1 MIVGCLRHAT
11 EGSVLRVPSSLIDDL
26 VRQLEGAVLPCRPDQ
41 MPSLPTLAQALE
53 AVPDQRR
60 RHGRRYRLG
69 FLLALAAVAVLG
81 GAKSL
86 AAIAQW
92 ARDADEATLAA
103 LGAPARGRPAAT
115 TIGRAFE
122 RVDPDALDDACFGW
136 INTLLT
142 DATADTAKVTGLAVD
157 GKTVRGAKVT
167 DGKPPHLVSAVRQDT
182 GTLAGQRQ
190 VPAKTNEIKAFAPL
204 LDTIDIT
211 GMAITADAMHTQRAH
226 ATYLHKR
233 GAFYVFYAMGNQP
246 TLFKTLDALDWKAV
260 PIGHTEEKVAHGR
273 RELRTLQVR
282 PAPRGLRFPHAAEV
296 FLIERKVSHP
306 RTGKRISSV
315 AVLGVTSL
323 TADHATPA
331 ELAALVRGQW
341 TIEAVHQIRDT
352 TYAEDAS
359 RVRTGRTPRVM
370 ASLRSLAISLLRLTG
385 WDNIAQATRHMAAH
399 HTDALGLIGLTP

>member
-1 MIVGCLRHAT
+1 M
-11 EGSVLRVPSSLIDDL
+11 PSSLINDL
-26 VRQLEGAVLPCRPDQ
+26 VRQCEDIVPPCPPSE
-41 MPSLPTLAQALE
+41 MPGLPTLARALE
-53 AVPDQRR
+53 AVPDPRR
-60 RHGRRYRLG
+60 RRGRRYRLG
-69 FLLALAAVAVLG
+69 FLLCLAVVAVLG

-86 AAIAQW
+86 SAVVQW

-103 LGAPARGRPAAT
+103 LGAPARRRPAAT

-136 INTLLT
+136 INTLLADT
-142 DATADTAKVTGLAVD
+142 QPDTAKVTGLGVD
-157 GKTVRGAKVT
+157 GKTVRGAKSAG
-167 DGKPPHLVSAVRQDT
+167 GKAPHLVAAVRHDT
-182 GTLAGQRQ
+182 GTVAGQRR

-246 TLFKTLDALDWKAV
+246 TLFETLDNLDWKTV
-260 PIGHTEEKVAHGR
+260 PIGHEDHAVAHGR
-273 RELRTLQVR
+273 REHRTLQVR
-282 PAPRGLRFPHAAEV
+282 PAPNGLRFPHAAQV

-306 RTGKRISSV
+306 RTGKRLSQV

-323 TADHATPA
+323 TVDHATPA

-359 RVRTGRTPRVM
+359 RVRTGHTPRIM
-370 ASLRSLAISLLRLTG
+370 ATIRSLAISLLRLTG
-385 WDNIAQATRHMAAH
+385 WDNIAQATRHMTAH
-399 HTDALGLIGLTP
+399 RTDALGLIGLTS

>member
-26 VRQLEGAVLPCRPDQ
+26 VRQFEGIVLPCPPGQ
-41 MPSLPTLAQALE
+41 MPGLPTLAQALE
-53 AVPDQRR
+53 AVPDPRSAR
-60 RHGRRYRLG
+60 GRRYRLA
-69 FLLALAAVAVLG
+69 FLLSLAVVAVLG

-86 AAIAQW
+86 AAIVQW
-92 ARDADEATLAA
+92 ARDADEATVRA
-103 LGAPARGRPAAT
+103 LGAPARCRPAAT
-115 TIGRAFE
+115 TLGRAFE
-122 RVDPDALDDACFGW
+122 KIDPDALDDACFGW
-136 INTLLT
+136 INTLL
-142 DATADTAKVTGLAVD
+142 ADTAPDTSKVPGLAVD
-157 GKTVRGAKVT
+157 GKTARGAKT
-167 DGKPPHLVSAVRQDT
+167 AGGKAPHLVSAVHHDT
-182 GTLAGQRQ
+182 GTTAGQRQ
-190 VPAKTNEIKAFAPL
+190 VPAKTNEIKAFTPL

-211 GMAITADAMHTQRAH
+211 GTAITADAMHTQRAH

-246 TLFKTLDALDWKAV
+246 KLFETLNNLDWKAT
-260 PIGHTEEKVAHGR
+260 PIGHSTEKVAHGR
-273 RELRTLQVR
+273 HELRTIQVR
-282 PAPRGLRFPHAAEV
+282 PAPKGLRFPHAAQV

-306 RTGKRISSV
+306 KTGKRISSV

-323 TADHATPA
+323 TPDHATPA
-331 ELAALVRGQW
+331 ELATLVRGQW

-359 RVRTGRTPRVM
+359 RARTGHTPRVM

-399 HTDALGLIGLTP
+399 RDDALNLIGLTP

>member
-1 MIVGCLRHAT
+1 MLR
-11 EGSVLRVPSSLIDDL
+11 LPSSLIDDL
-26 VRQLEGAVLPCRPDQ
+26 VRQCEDVTLPCPSGE
-41 MPSLPTLAQALE
+41 MPGLPTLAQALE
-53 AVPDQRR
+53 TVPDLRR
-60 RHGRRYRLG
+60 RRGRRYRLG
-69 FLLALAAVAVLG
+69 FLLSLAVVAVLG

-86 AAIAQW
+86 SAIVQW
-92 ARDADEATLAA
+92 ARDADEATLTA
-103 LGAPARGRPAAT
+103 LGAPANRRPAAT

-122 RVDPDALDDACFGW
+122 RVDADALDDACFGW
-136 INTLLT
+136 INTLL
-142 DATADTAKVTGLAVD
+142 ANADPGTVKVAGLGVD
-157 GKTVRGAKVT
+157 GKTVRGAKAA
-167 DGKPPHLVSAVRQDT
+167 DGRAPHLVAAVRHDT
-182 GTLAGQRQ
+182 GTVAGQRQ

-204 LDTIDIT
+204 LDTIDVT

-226 ATYLHKR
+226 ATYLHRR

-246 TLFKTLDALDWKAV
+246 TLFETLDKLDWKSV
-260 PIGHTEEKVAHGR
+260 PIGHEEHTVAHGR
-273 RELRTLQVR
+273 HEQRTLQIR
-282 PAPRGLRFPHAAEV
+282 PAPKGLRFPHAAQV

-306 RTGKRISSV
+306 TTGKRLSQV

-359 RVRTGRTPRVM
+359 HVRTGHAPRVM

-385 WDNIAQATRHMAAH
+385 WGNIAQATRHMAAH
-399 HTDALGLIGLTP
+399 RADALDLIGLTP